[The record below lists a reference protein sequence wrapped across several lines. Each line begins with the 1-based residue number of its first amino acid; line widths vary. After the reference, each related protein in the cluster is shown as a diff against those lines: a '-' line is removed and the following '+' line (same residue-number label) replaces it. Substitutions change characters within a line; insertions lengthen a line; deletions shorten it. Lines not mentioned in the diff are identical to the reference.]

1 MLTGVDLGA
10 DELERDAPADHVPE
24 RVEVAGQRLLE
35 VLLVLPAHRERGPY
49 QHLLGPPALRRALP
63 GPGPGRREPRQ
74 VLADGRHHLEP
85 RPPLPLLRRR
95 RAVVE
100 RREAEVVRAPAAR
113 HRRPRRGWPPAEA
126 RELPA
131 WRGHASCR
139 LLRLRAWDLRFWL
152 RSLRRDGS

>member
-35 VLLVLPAHRERGPY
+35 VLLVLAAHRERGPH
-49 QHLLGPPALRRALP
+49 QHLLRPPALRRALPGP

-85 RPPLPLLRRR
+85 PPPPPL
-95 RAVVE
+95 VE
-100 RREAEVVRAPAAR
+100 RCEAELVRAPAPR
-113 HRRPRRGWPPAEA
+113 HRRGWPPSEA

-131 WRGHASCR
+131 WRGGHA
-139 LLRLRAWDLRFWL
+139 
-152 RSLRRDGS
+152 G